1 MKKIMLIDD
10 DKDFLREL
18 HEVLEQGGYDVV
30 SVDDSEKAVEIIK
43 KDKPDVVMLDIKM
56 PKKSGF
62 DIASELKYFTEMLD
76 IPIIAMSG
84 YYKEDFNYLLS
95 ICGIKRCLKKP
106 FNPLDAIAEIEE
118 CFKEPPD
125 SHSS

>member
-118 CFKEPPD
+118 CFKEPSD